1 MRNYAVLLA
10 LLCALAAPDMLYAQT
25 GQVTGRI
32 VSAETDQPLIDA
44 QVFVVGTNRSA
55 MSNQE
60 GRFVIT
66 GVPAGRQQIR
76 VSLVG
81 YAQGDQTVD
90 VTAGAAATADFRLR
104 TSPVELAAVIV
115 SASGREQRQREL
127 GVTVGTINVPDVELA
142 AINNLSQLIQGR
154 VAGTTVLQTSGTT
167 GTASRIRIRGAN
179 SISLSNAP
187 LVIVDGVRVDNSEA
201 SLFYGV
207 GGATPGRLDDISSE
221 DIESIEILKGPA
233 ASAMYGTAAANGVI
247 QITTRRGRA
256 GAPEFRFWSELGRMQ
271 QRTAFE
277 DNVYAE
283 GTLVGGANV
292 APGNVTGP
300 CTISRLAIGATPEP
314 GEIGC
319 TGITQVHRFNPLM
332 NPETTPFRNGT
343 RQTVGASVSGGTD
356 GATFY
361 VSAQREDEDGVQ
373 ARNTLLRNRLQA
385 NFTGYL
391 GDNATVGANLGYLD
405 SSLQLPQ
412 GDNALFGIVPM
423 GMFGD
428 PRPANVEANQGYLA
442 SPQFSEDWL
451 TFQDINRLT
460 GSVRAS
466 YRPLAWLSFNAV
478 AGMDR
483 VDRDEVNRLPR
494 DNAYSIFGSVYTHG
508 FIQRSDFDQLI
519 YTGTASSTA
528 TRRLSPDLVSTT
540 SIGTQYLRERF
551 RHIYSFGA
559 SLTPGIETSLA
570 GATADFAASEENA
583 QNATIAAYAEQQFA
597 WRDRV
602 YANAALRGDR
612 NSAFGTTISWI
623 WYPSISTSWVI
634 SEEAFFPTL
643 TWLSSMRLRGA
654 VGQSGLRPG
663 ATAALQSFAA
673 TVTTFAGR
681 DQPAIVIN
689 QIGNPELR
697 PERTTEYEVGF
708 EAGLIEGQVGVELT
722 YFNKRSQDALVNR
735 PLPPS
740 LGASAARFENLG
752 EVRNS
757 GLELGLNA
765 QAFGNRNV
773 SLNASLTGAWF
784 RNELVDLGV
793 DAQGEPLPDIIFNRS
808 TQRHREGY
816 ALGSYFQRRIIGWE
830 ASGGNGLLRPGDVE
844 LDTIVSYMGSPFPR
858 REVALNA
865 GVTLWNWAHVS
876 GLLDYKG
883 GHKLLNYTRAF
894 RCEDQLCPDLYDVN
908 TPLER
913 QAAILAYVED
923 ESYAGFIEDADFV
936 KLREVALTLRAPRTM
951 AQRVGAGGLSLTI
964 AGRNLHTWT
973 RYTGFDPEVNFQGGT
988 TLASS
993 GDFITGDQTTL
1004 PANRFI
1010 TFRIDANF

>member
-1 MRNYAVLLA
+1 MSRYA
-10 LLCALAAPDMLYAQT
+10 LLIALLFALAAPAMLHAQT

-32 VSAETDQPLIDA
+32 VSAETEQPLVDA

-55 MSNQE
+55 ISNQE
-60 GRFVIT
+60 GRFTIT

-76 VSLVG
+76 VALVG
-81 YAQGDQTVD
+81 YSQGEETVD
-90 VTAGAAATADFRLR
+90 VTAAGTATANFRLR

-115 SASGREQRQREL
+115 TASGREQRQREL
-127 GVTVGTINVPDVELA
+127 GVSVGTINVQDVELA
-142 AINNLSQLIQGR
+142 AINNLSQLLQGR
-154 VAGTTVLQTSGTT
+154 VAGTTVQQTSGTT
-167 GTASRIRIRGAN
+167 GTSSRIRIRGAN

-201 SLFYGV
+201 SLYYGV
-207 GGATPGRLDDISSE
+207 GGATPGRLDDISSD

-233 ASAMYGTAAANGVI
+233 ASSMYGTAAANGVI
-247 QITTRRGRA
+247 QITTRRGRS
-256 GAPEFRFWSELGRMQ
+256 GAPEFRFWSELGRTQ
-271 QRTAFE
+271 QRTVFE

-292 APGNVTGP
+292 APANVTGP
-300 CTISRLAIGATPEP
+300 CTVARLAIGATPAP

-319 TGITQVHRFNPLM
+319 TGITQIHRFNPLM

-343 RQTVGASVSGGTD
+343 RQTVGGSASGGTD

-373 ARNTLLRNRLQA
+373 ARNTLVRNRLQA
-385 NFTGYL
+385 NLSGML
-391 GDNATVGANLGYLD
+391 GENFTVGANVGYLD

-412 GDNALFGIVPM
+412 GDNALFGLVPM
-423 GMFGD
+423 GMSGD

-442 SPQFSEDWL
+442 DPQFAADWL

-460 GSVRAS
+460 GSVRAN
-466 YRPLAWLSFNAV
+466 YRPLAWLSFNGV

-508 FIQRSDFDQLI
+508 FIQRSDMDQLI
-519 YTGTASSTA
+519 YTATASTTA
-528 TRRLSPDLVSTT
+528 TRSINPDLVSTT
-540 SIGTQYLRERF
+540 SLGTQYLRERF
-551 RHIYSFGA
+551 RHIYTFGA

-570 GATADFAASEENA
+570 GATADFGANEQNA

-612 NSAFGTTISWI
+612 NSAFGTTVSWI
-623 WYPSISTSWVI
+623 WYPSLSASWVV
-634 SEEAFFPTL
+634 SDEAFFPAAD
-643 TWLSSMRLRGA
+643 WLSNLRLRAA

-673 TVTTFAGR
+673 AVTTFAGR
-681 DQPAIVIN
+681 DQPAIIIN
-689 QIGNPELR
+689 QVGNPELR

-708 EAGLIEGQVGVELT
+708 EAGLVDNRVGFELT
-722 YFNKRSQDALVNR
+722 YFNRRSQDALVNR

-752 EVRNS
+752 QVRNS
-757 GLELGLNA
+757 GLELGLSA
-765 QAFGNRNV
+765 QAFRTRNIAF
-773 SLNASLTGAWF
+773 SASLTGALF
-784 RNELVDLGV
+784 RNELVELGV
-793 DAQGEPLPDIIFNRS
+793 DAQGEPLPDIIFNRAA
-808 TQRHREGY
+808 QRHREGY
-816 ALGSYFQRRIIGWE
+816 ALGSYFQPRIIGWE
-830 ASGGNGLLRPGDVE
+830 DSGGNGLLRPDDVQM
-844 LDTIVSYMGSPFPR
+844 DTIESYLGNPFPR
-858 REVALNA
+858 REVSLNT
-865 GVTLWNWAHVS
+865 GVSLWNWAHVS

-883 GHKLLNYTRAF
+883 GHRLLNYTRAY
-894 RCEDQLCPDLYDVN
+894 RCEDQVCADVYDVN

-913 QAAILAYVED
+913 QAAILAYVEH
-923 ESYAGFIEDADFV
+923 ESYAGLIEDADFV
-936 KLREVALTLRAPRTM
+936 KLREVALTLSAPRTM
-951 AQRVGAGGLSLTI
+951 AQRFGIGGLSLTV
-964 AGRNLHTWT
+964 AGRNLRTWT

-988 TLASS
+988 TFASS
-993 GDFITGDQTTL
+993 GDFITGDQYTL
-1004 PANRFI
+1004 PVNRFV